1 MQTIDTKI
9 QANDLGKKKKKKCN
23 ISGKVLP
30 GIKILALTPPTNQI
44 NSKTW

>member
-9 QANDLGKKKKKKCN
+9 QANDLGKKKKKCN

-44 NSKTW
+44 NSMTQ

>member
-9 QANDLGKKKKKKCN
+9 QANDLGKKKKSN

-44 NSKTW
+44 NSTTR